1 MNTPI
6 GDPSS
11 SWGALTSE
19 FKHNHRKNFHNIHDK
34 YRLLNALKKKKE
46 KQTLGRSK
54 AFHLHSFITNEE
66 TSGPKEKKKKKKK
79 SNFTILQRSWHQW
92 VIRVSAWR
100 QWAASELHC
109 LCRYYDIYLPR
120 ACVSVW
126 IKEWCWFNGFTPR
139 WRNFFFVVIFR
150 FRL

>member
-1 MNTPI
+1 MNTPT

-54 AFHLHSFITNEE
+54 AFPLHSFITNEE
-66 TSGPKEKKKKKKK
+66 TSGPKEKKK
-79 SNFTILQRSWHQW
+79 N
-92 VIRVSAWR
+92 
-100 QWAASELHC
+100 ELH
-109 LCRYYDIYLPR
+109 DT
-120 ACVSVW
+120 AAFMTSVSHQ
-126 IKEWCWFNGFTPR
+126 GFSMETMG
-139 WRNFFFVVIFR
+139 R
-150 FRL
+150 FRTSLPLSLLWHLFAQGLCERVNKRVVLV